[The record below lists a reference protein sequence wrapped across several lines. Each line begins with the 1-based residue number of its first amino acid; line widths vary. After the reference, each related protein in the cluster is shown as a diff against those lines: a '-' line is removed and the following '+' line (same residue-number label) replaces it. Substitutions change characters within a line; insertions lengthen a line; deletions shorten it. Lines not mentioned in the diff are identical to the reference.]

1 MINFKEPVEDL
12 INKLEVLMK
21 ERYYKVYTEC
31 IPLLSK
37 KLASE
42 ILKSSLDDS
51 IISAAKARAEVL
63 ILREEERLE
72 KERKER
78 EEFE

>member
-12 INKLEVLMK
+12 INKVAIQMK
-21 ERYYKVYTEC
+21 ERYYKFNTEG

-42 ILKSSLDDS
+42 IITYSLGNS
-51 IISAAKARAEVL
+51 IKAVAKARAEVL
-63 ILREEERLE
+63 ILREKERLE